1 MVSRTNIKEKS
12 RVKYSRDYHEYVF
25 KNGKFLG
32 KFDDMYKYSSVKPW
46 HQDET
51 AYRIFSDIDIL
62 ILKQYKFRS
71 VCEIGCGL
79 GYFTKRLSKELV
91 FKSGKGSKV
100 TGIDISEEAIR
111 KASKLFPK
119 IEFIKG
125 NLIEE
130 KPLKDKT
137 FELVI
142 AKEILWYVTHKLDR
156 FLDNATD
163 MVRGGG
169 LFYVS
174 QSFPEKKNWSGQK
187 IINSPEKLKEI
198 LMCYAKPVYYCLEYD
213 WNYHGRPFV
222 HFLGRVRK

>member
-1 MVSRTNIKEKS
+1 M
-12 RVKYSRDYHEYVF
+12 KYSKDYHDYIF
-25 KNGKFLG
+25 KKEKFLG
-32 KFDDMYKYSSVKPW
+32 KFDDMYRYSSVKPW
-46 HQDET
+46 HQDKT

-79 GYFTKRLSKELV
+79 GYFTERLRKELI
-91 FKSGKGSKV
+91 FKSGKGNKV
-100 TGIDISEEAIR
+100 TGIDISGEAIH

-125 NLIEE
+125 NLIG
-130 KPLKDKT
+130 KSPLKGKV

-142 AKEILWYVTHKLDR
+142 AKEILWYVTHKLSR

-163 MVRGGG
+163 MVKDGG
-169 LFYVS
+169 LFYIS
-174 QSFPEKKNWSGQK
+174 QSFPEKRNWLGQE
-187 IINSPEKLKEI
+187 IIDGPEKLKKI
-198 LMCYAKPVYYCLEYD
+198 LLRYAKPVYYCLEYD